1 MSFNAPFVCIKYRQ
15 MPLTNVIALLKGSFY
30 VCLFIY
36 FDTIFLLDWIFIGSN
51 EVTCKKCLKNTFGV
65 IKYVDTF
72 P

>member
-1 MSFNAPFVCIKYRQ
+1 MFVCLY
-15 MPLTNVIALLKGSFY
+15 
-30 VCLFIY
+30 IY